1 MRKLLSLVLV
11 AALAAVAC
19 DQAPTATGIP
29 PEADASAEVTGP
41 LTAVT
46 SSSAMTNSE
55 APFQAWQQGFE
66 HDTEGWVTQEDP
78 GPFGWC
84 GTIERADGRTGPIA
98 PSAGSGYAIV
108 EHGACNDFYQP
119 FFPDGSAPASA
130 DPDLFSTTFPTG
142 GYVNQVDVYLDPGWE
157 DGTGFGYAV
166 SFQVL
171 DEDFPNFRYFFL
183 PVSKADGTLSVA
195 GREVDE
201 AGWYTFR
208 HRFTADEEGALAV
221 AFELARQGETL
232 FTQGTGLTLLTG
244 ERASDFDASNTSN
257 GYIWFVSISD
267 GLGLAIDENQVRRGR

>member
-11 AALAAVAC
+11 AGLAAVAC
-19 DQAPTATGIP
+19 DQAPTSTEAST
-29 PEADASAEVTGP
+29 EADAAAEVPGP
-41 LTAVT
+41 LTAAT

-55 APFQAWQQGFE
+55 APFQAWQQGFQ
-66 HDTEGWVTQEDP
+66 HDTDGWVSQEDP

-84 GTIERADGRTGPIA
+84 GTIQRVDRRTGDLA

-142 GYVNQVDVYLDPGWE
+142 GYVNQVDIYLDPGWE

-183 PVSKADGTLSVA
+183 PVSKSGGTLSVA
-195 GREVDE
+195 GHEVGE

-208 HRFTADEEGALAV
+208 HRFTEEEGALSV
-221 AFELARQGETL
+221 AFELARNGQTL
-232 FTQGTGLTLLTG
+232 FTRETGETLLTG
-244 ERASDFDASNTSN
+244 ETASDFDASNTSN

-267 GLGLAIDENQVRRGR
+267 GLGLAIDENRVRRGR

>member
-11 AALAAVAC
+11 SGLVAVAC
-19 DQAPTATGIP
+19 DQTPTSTEAP
-29 PEADASAEVTGP
+29 PEADASGEVTGP
-41 LTAVT
+41 LTAAT
-46 SSSAMTNSE
+46 SSSTMTNSE

-66 HDTEGWVTQEDP
+66 RDTDGWVTKEDP

-84 GTIERADGRTGPIA
+84 GTIQRADRGTGDLS

-108 EHGACNDFYQP
+108 EHDVCNDFYQP

-130 DPDLFSTTFPTG
+130 DPDLFSTAFPTG

-171 DEDFPNFRYFFL
+171 DENFPNFRYFFL
-183 PVSKADGTLSVA
+183 PVSKAEGTLSVA
-195 GREVDE
+195 GHEVGE

-208 HRFTADEEGALAV
+208 HRFTEVDGDLSV
-221 AFELARQGETL
+221 AFELARHGETL
-232 FTQGTGLTLLTG
+232 FRQETGPTLLTG
-244 ERASDFDASNTSN
+244 ELASDFDASNTSN

-267 GLGLAIDENQVRRGR
+267 GLGLAIDQNQVRRGR